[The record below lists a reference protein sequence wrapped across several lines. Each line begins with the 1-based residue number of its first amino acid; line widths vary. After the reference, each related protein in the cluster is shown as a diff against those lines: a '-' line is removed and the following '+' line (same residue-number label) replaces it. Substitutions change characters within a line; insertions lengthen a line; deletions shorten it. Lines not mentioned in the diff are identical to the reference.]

1 MRFFL
6 LLFVFT
12 ISGLE
17 LKSQSIENLLSDG
30 KTESLIIKRWS
41 VDDGMAS
48 SSIKKISKTSK
59 GELFV
64 ITYNG
69 ISLMNGKSIKNYSSY
84 NLPIL
89 KTNNILD
96 FCISDNNLFW
106 IATDK
111 GLLLFNENEFLLPK
125 SLESLKNTHIVSV
138 NIDQRGRIWIG
149 TLLQGLFYFERGKI
163 HKVEAIRGM
172 EKEIISLLF
181 SDNENNTWIGT
192 NSGKLY
198 KYDGKAYHLIFEEGK
213 GNSFLSAIQNETGT
227 YFFGTRYGLYIYKN
241 GIFSPFN
248 KDLKSINGMEKD
260 AKGNIWLATE
270 SGLYFFDKTTQK
282 FRHIFLQK
290 ELTKQMMQSVFID
303 KEHNVMWIGTYRKG
317 LFQIQ
322 PSIFKNIPFSEMKI
336 NEIASTVA
344 EKQDSLLCIGTD
356 QGNIYQA
363 NMKTVQLNANKVL
376 EGKRQI
382 KKIFVDSKANR
393 WICSYT
399 DLSVLAPDGHIRT
412 VFSNKATRDI
422 VETDTHNYWVA
433 TDQSGVFLIN
443 EKFKIL
449 AHIDAKKG
457 LSANFVM
464 AITKGKKNVYVAT
477 KKGIDVI
484 RNNKVVKKYNT
495 ENGLISNLV
504 FNTYEDKEG
513 VLWVATIGGLSMIKD
528 DKITN
533 FNRQNGLEDERIFDV
548 IEDDLGFLWFPIV
561 KGILRV
567 KKTDLIDFAKGNIKK
582 IFSAVFNQSD
592 GMKNDQYV
600 SASKVLKLSNGN
612 LVFNTLDGISILN
625 PFYIDSIKFAPS
637 LFLKKISTE
646 TVSYFKDEKKQ
657 NKIPPNNK
665 YFEIE
670 FEYVDFVNVGKT
682 EISYRLTPFDNVWK
696 TTEIGKKIIYTNLP
710 AGNYKLAIQANVKSQ
725 KQTELYDSI
734 TFTVEAAFYEKIWF
748 KLFAIL
754 LSLIG
759 LWGIYMIRLRRINE
773 RNRWLEKEVKE
784 RTIEIRKQKEIL
796 ELQKNELQ
804 KTNAS
809 KDKMFSIIGHDLRGP
824 IGTLKV
830 YMDTIVKNYGDKK
843 EDLLGNLK
851 TIQKTLTKTFDLLEN
866 LLVWSR
872 NQRNII
878 QCKKNNFNL
887 NRLIEKSVALVSEIA
902 KKKEINIKISIEKD
916 NIVYADKNMITTILR
931 NLISNAIKFTYP
943 QGEINII
950 VAEKKMNLE
959 NQIKEVVEIKIIDSG
974 VGISQE
980 SIDMIRQ
987 QLIPPSTFGTNKE
1000 EGTGLGLSICIDFLR
1015 EHNQKLRVEN
1025 NYTSDKQLQGTI
1037 FSFSLE
1043 KANKHLQTT

>member
-1 MRFFL
+1 MRFVV

-12 ISGLE
+12 ISGLV
-17 LKSQSIENLLSDG
+17 LKSQSIENLIAKG

-41 VDDGMAS
+41 LDDGMAS

-59 GELFV
+59 GKLFV

-84 NLPIL
+84 NLSIL

-111 GLLLFNENEFLLPK
+111 GLLLFNENEFFLPK
-125 SLESLKNTHIVSV
+125 SLESLENTHIVSV

-149 TLLQGLFYFERGKI
+149 TLSKGLFYFERGKV
-163 HKVEAIRGM
+163 HKVEAIKGI
-172 EKEIISLLF
+172 EKEIVSLLF
-181 SDNENNTWIGT
+181 CDNENNTWIGT

-198 KYDGKAYHLIFEEGK
+198 KYDGKAYHLIFEEKK
-213 GNSFLSAIQNETGT
+213 GNSFLSCIQNEMGA
-227 YFFGTRYGLYIYKN
+227 YFFGTRDGLYIYKN
-241 GIFSPFN
+241 GTFLRLN

-260 AKGNIWLATE
+260 AEGNIWLATE
-270 SGLYFFDKTTQK
+270 NGLFFFDKKTQK

-317 LFQIQ
+317 LYQIQ
-322 PSIFKNIPFSEMKI
+322 PSVFKNIPFSEVKI

-363 NMKTVQLNANKVL
+363 NKKTGKLSKNKIL

-382 KKIFVDSKANR
+382 KKIFVDSKDNR

-399 DLSVLAPDGHIRT
+399 GLSVLKPNGHIYN
-412 VFSNKATRDI
+412 VFPNKATRDI
-422 VETDTHNYWVA
+422 VETNAHNYWVA
-433 TDQSGVFLIN
+433 TDQSGIFLIN

-449 AHIDAKKG
+449 KHIDVKKG

-464 AITKGKKNVYVAT
+464 GITKGKNNIYVAT

-484 RNNKVVKKYNT
+484 KKNKIVKKYNT
-495 ENGLISNLV
+495 KNGLVSNLV
-504 FNTYEDKEG
+504 FSTYEDNEG
-513 VLWVATIGGLSMIKD
+513 VLWVATIGGLSMIKEG
-528 DKITN
+528 KITN
-533 FNRQNGLEDERIFDV
+533 FNHRNGLEDERIFDV
-548 IEDDLGFLWFPIV
+548 VEDDLGFLWLPIV

-567 KKTDLIDFAKGNIKK
+567 KKTDFLNVEKGSIKK

-612 LVFNTLDGISILN
+612 LAFNTLDGISILN
-625 PFYIDSIKFAPS
+625 PFYIDSIKSVPS

-646 TVSYFKDEKKQ
+646 SVSYFKSEKKT
-657 NKIPPNNK
+657 NIIPPNNK

-670 FEYVDFVNVGKT
+670 FEYVDFVNSGKT
-682 EISYRLTPFDNVWK
+682 EISYRLTPFDNHWK

-710 AGNYKLAIQANVKSQ
+710 AGSYKFSIRATVKSE

-734 TFTVEAAFYEKIWF
+734 AFTVESAFYEKLWF

-759 LWGIYMIRLRRINE
+759 LWGVYMIRLRRINA
-773 RNRWLEKEVKE
+773 RNRLLEKEVKE

-796 ELQKNELQ
+796 ELQRNELQ

-830 YMDTIVKNYGDKK
+830 YMDTIVNNYADKK
-843 EDLLGNLK
+843 ENLLDNLK
-851 TIQKTLTKTFDLLEN
+851 TIQKTLTKTFDLLDN
-866 LLVWSR
+866 LLIWSK
-872 NQRNII
+872 NQQNII

-887 NRLIEKSVALVSEIA
+887 NSLIEKSVSLVNEMA
-902 KKKEINIKISIEKD
+902 KKKNISIKISIKK
-916 NIVYADKNMITTILR
+916 NSIVYADKNMITTVFR
-931 NLISNAIKFTYP
+931 NLISNSIKFTNNG
-943 QGEINII
+943 GEVNIVVLDKNII
-950 VAEKKMNLE
+950 LAGQM
-959 NQIKEVVEIKIIDSG
+959 KEAFEIKIIDN
-974 VGISQE
+974 GIGMDAK
-980 SIDMIRQ
+980 SIEMIKNQ
-987 QLIPPSTFGTNKE
+987 SAPSSTFGTNNE
-1000 EGTGLGLSICIDFLR
+1000 EGTGLGLGICIDFLR
-1015 EHNQKLRVEN
+1015 EHNQKLKVEN
-1025 NYTSDKQLQGTI
+1025 NYTKDNQIQGTV
-1037 FSFSLE
+1037 FSFLLE
-1043 KANKHLQTT
+1043 KVTKNF